1 MLSLQDMELSF
12 DFLTV
17 FYLVSAMEEEIL
29 FLFICSQ
36 THFGAKHRTCLYWY
50 DEWSFLRLILNMI
63 SVSLCALTTLAALK

>member
-29 FLFICSQ
+29 FICSQ
-36 THFGAKHRTCLYWY
+36 THFGAKRRTCLYWY